1 MPLPVTGTPQL
12 LEVLADYVPDDFLNQ
27 TLPGTRPG
35 GRHRDWS
42 PAQLFRTSLLL
53 LLTPARSF
61 NLLCKLLPTQ
71 RAWRRFAHLPRAWHT
86 PNVRQLHEFR
96 AGLSPQLLR
105 AVNAHLLRPLL
116 HDWSAELPGIGLMD
130 ATDLPAATQEYKK
143 SPAVNSLLTAR
154 PWGAAPRR
162 PVKARGLSVTRS
174 TPFGCGCPSTG
185 TPWCWFP

>member
-12 LEVLADYVPDDFLNQ
+12 LELLADFVPDDFLNQ

-42 PAQLFRTSLLL
+42 PAQLFRTSLLQ

-61 NLLCKLLPTQ
+61 NLLCRLLPTQ
-71 RAWRRFAHLPRAWHT
+71 RAWRRFAHLPQAWRT

-96 AGLSPQLLR
+96 ARLSPQLLR

-116 HDWSAELPGIGLMD
+116 RDWPTELPGIGLMD

-143 SPAVNSLLTAR
+143 RLAVDSR
-154 PWGAAPRR
+154 PTGLRWAGGPRK
-162 PVKARGLSVTRS
+162 PGKVRGSSATRS
-174 TPFGCGCPSTG
+174 TPFGCGCPSTSK
-185 TPWCWFP
+185 PCCWFR